1 MLQPAHRGTSE
12 TLQTIYVRL
21 VGRTVLRVALQLT
34 VGLVMLPTAGLIL
47 LVTIPVPAAI
57 SVTLATAQRVMPSA
71 LSVTRPPLT
80 VLSALSMEQTRRT

>member
-1 MLQPAHRGTSE
+1 M
-12 TLQTIYVRL
+12 RL

-34 VGLVMLPTAGLIL
+34 VGLAILPTAGLIL
-47 LVTIPVPAAI
+47 LVTIRVPAAI

-71 LSVTRPPLT
+71 LSATHPPLT